1 MSTVPATRAESTGV
15 ARWQTPALI
24 AGIAGIVLSA
34 VGAFLAPVDF
44 FRAYL
49 TSWLFWFSIA
59 GGSVGVLCLQ
69 YITGGEW
76 GLMIRRPLGAASRAV
91 WVIAVLIIPLIFG
104 MKQIFPWADPAWPKF
119 HEVQQQKGFYLNPT
133 LFWIRQAIY
142 FAFLLIW
149 AWRIRVLSLEFYKNR
164 SPFTELS
171 RRKWAASGLVLIV
184 LVMTFFSIDWLMSI
198 EPQWSSTMFGI
209 TFLVGC
215 GLSAF
220 AFVTFFLSRLAR
232 TAAMEGVLKPM
243 HLRDLGNL
251 LLTFVMFYAYTSF
264 SEFLLIWYANIHE
277 EIPHYIWREHGVW
290 GFLALVVVVF
300 HFFLPFFLLLMRGI
314 KDRPETIGAVTVV
327 ILVVRYVA
335 IYWLAGPAWYAE
347 HFHYHWTALTSLLG
361 IGGLWLFEFIRQLKG
376 QTIIPIHETWV
387 EEAIREGALKVN
399 A

>member
-1 MSTVPATRAESTGV
+1 MSPAAAESTGIV
-15 ARWQTPALI
+15 RWQTPALVV
-24 AGIAGIVLSA
+24 GIAGAVLSA
-34 VGAFLAPVDF
+34 IGAFVAPVDF

-59 GGSVGVLCLQ
+59 GGSVAVLCLQ

-76 GLMIRRPLGAASRAV
+76 GLMIRRPLGAASRSV
-91 WVIAVLIIPLIFG
+91 WMLAVLVVPMIFG
-104 MKQIFPWADPAWPKF
+104 MKQIFFWADPSWPKF
-119 HEVQQQKGFYLNPT
+119 HEIQQQKGFYLNPT
-133 LFWIRQAIY
+133 AFWIRNAVY

-149 AWRIRVLSLEFYKNR
+149 AWRIRVLSLEFYKTR

-184 LVMTFFSIDWLMSI
+184 VVMTFFSIDWLMSI

-232 TAAMEGVLKPM
+232 TPAMEGVLKPM

-251 LLTFVMFYAYTSF
+251 LLAFVMFYAYTSF
-264 SEFLLIWYANIHE
+264 SEFLLIWYANLRE
-277 EIPHYIWREHGVW
+277 EIPHYLWREHGAW
-290 GFLALVVVVF
+290 GFIALLVVVF

-314 KDRPETIGAVTVV
+314 KDRPETIGWVTVI
-327 ILVVRYVA
+327 ILVIRYVA
-335 IYWLAGPAWYAE
+335 IYWLAAPAWYAE
-347 HFHYHWTALTSLLG
+347 HFHYHWTALTTLLG